1 MAMNFVFFNA
11 AGQTLFSRSDAETSH
26 WIQHEMTLTADFPFD
41 PNKKIE
47 IGQRIAYRDGDTL
60 NVFEVRQCT
69 ETEPDHGQRV
79 TAENIAISE
88 LSDEHIDKTEITNKT
103 AAQALSTVLTGTLWA
118 LGTNTASGTQSVDI
132 ARGDVWQAVNA
143 IKTNWNVYVTP
154 RVTFSA
160 AGAIT
165 GRYLDITPAGGIWNG
180 LRLSVRRDF
189 LDPSVTYNDAD
200 VYTALYGYGG
210 TVNDAEVTFKNEVW
224 SATSEHP
231 AKPAN
236 QTYLEDPAATALYGR
251 NGRARFGYYQNAAIT
266 DPSVLLQ
273 KTWEALQRCNHP
285 KISISGTAVD
295 LYRLGYKGE
304 PLKLHDLVLVEIAE
318 TGETFYKE
326 IIMLDI
332 DLIDPTNNRVD
343 IGDYLPNIIYINRDT
358 AKKSR
363 GGGGGGGVGQT
374 PNEAEQSNTFAEF
387 AKTNDMIGMVV
398 GTRNGGYY
406 VKAGEISL
414 AINQSGE
421 AGSYESTALINA
433 DHVNISATST
443 VHTLAGD
450 LEHDSNGR
458 LVIKNAGGLYVE
470 RSSGGT
476 TAQFGIWDR
485 GNLTGGVMVSS
496 INGQS
501 TLKIKADVIDID
513 GLITLL
519 EAKSVGVGRLTV
531 EGMAYF
537 LGNVDFEAN
546 ITVENKITCFGFEV
560 DEGAFKVFGNNATW
574 KSQEVVTAVSTTNTH
589 GFQDI
594 NGNVYYSSLVN
605 SVSKKTIY
613 YLGR

>member
-1 MAMNFVFFNA
+1 MNFVFFNA
-11 AGQTLFSRSDAETSH
+11 AGQTLFSRSDAETAH
-26 WIQHEMTLTADFPFD
+26 WIQQEMTFTADFPFD

-47 IGQRIAYRDGDTL
+47 IGQRIAYQDGNTL

-79 TAENIAISE
+79 TAESIAISE

-103 AAQALSTVLTGTLWA
+103 AAEALTTVLTGTLWS

-143 IKTNWNVYVTP
+143 IKTNWNVYIIP

-165 GRYLDITPAGGIWNG
+165 GRYLDITPAGGVWNG
-180 LRLSVRRDF
+180 LRLSVRRDL

-200 VYTALYGYGG
+200 VYTALYGYGASK
-210 TVNDAEVTFKNEVW
+210 NDTDLTFKDEVW
-224 SATSEHP
+224 TATAEHP

-266 DPSVLLQ
+266 DPAVLLQ

-374 PNEAEQSNTFAEF
+374 PNEAELSNTFAEF

-406 VKAGEISL
+406 VKAAQIVL
-414 AINQSGE
+414 AINQ
-421 AGSYESTALINA
+421 
-433 DHVNISATST
+433 D
-443 VHTLAGD
+443 
-450 LEHDSNGR
+450 
-458 LVIKNAGGLYVE
+458 
-470 RSSGGT
+470 GGT
-476 TAQFGIWDR
+476 
-485 GNLTGGVMVSS
+485 N
-496 INGQS
+496 
-501 TLKIKADVIDID
+501 IKLQADTIDID
-513 GLITLL
+513 GVVNSLTALQIY
-519 EAKSVGVGRLTV
+519 VGGLGCANNIVAQGHIAGNEVWASTKIKVGT
-531 EGMAYF
+531 E
-537 LGNVDFEAN
+537 D
-546 ITVENKITCFGFEV
+546 
-560 DEGAFKVFGNNATW
+560 ATW
-574 KSQEVVTAVSTTNTH
+574 KSQTVVTSISLSTPRNFVDTGGVTRTIQGVESKSSTTLH
-589 GFQDI
+589 
-594 NGNVYYSSLVN
+594 
-605 SVSKKTIY
+605 
-613 YLGR
+613 YLGY

>member
-1 MAMNFVFFNA
+1 MNFVFFNS
-11 AGQTLFSRSDAETSH
+11 AGQTLFSRSDAESAH
-26 WIQHEMTLTADFPFD
+26 WVQQEMTLTADFPFD

-47 IGQRIAYRDGDTL
+47 IGQRIAYRDGNTL

-103 AAQALSTVLTGTLWA
+103 AAEALTTVLTGTLWA

-165 GRYLDITPAGGIWNG
+165 GRYLDITPAGGVWNG

-200 VYTALYGYGG
+200 VYTALYGYGASK
-210 TVNDAEVTFKNEVW
+210 NDTDLTFKDEVW
-224 SATSEHP
+224 AATAEHP

-266 DPSVLLQ
+266 DPAVLLQ

-374 PNEAEQSNTFAEF
+374 PNEAEQSKTFAEF

-398 GTRNGGYY
+398 GERNGGYY
-406 VKAGEISL
+406 VKAAEIVLS
-414 AINQSGE
+414 INQ
-421 AGSYESTALINA
+421 
-433 DHVNISATST
+433 D
-443 VHTLAGD
+443 
-450 LEHDSNGR
+450 
-458 LVIKNAGGLYVE
+458 
-470 RSSGGT
+470 GGT
-476 TAQFGIWDR
+476 
-485 GNLTGGVMVSS
+485 N
-496 INGQS
+496 
-501 TLKIKADVIDID
+501 IKLQADTIDID
-513 GLITLL
+513 GVVNSLT
-519 EAKSVGVGRLTV
+519 AKQIQVGGLGCSNNVVAQGRV
-531 EGMAYF
+531 A
-537 LGNVDFEAN
+537 GNEVWAS
-546 ITVENKITCFGFEV
+546 TKI
-560 DEGAFKVFGNNATW
+560 KVAGDDATW
-574 KSQEVVTAVSTTNTH
+574 QSQSVLTNISLTGSFSVVDTNGVTHTIKAVST
-589 GFQDI
+589 
-594 NGNVYYSSLVN
+594 SS
-605 SVSKKTIY
+605 STTSKTLH